1 MNDFRFLSRI
11 LQAALVLTFAL
22 ALGGAFLPGTLG
34 TASGTACIVIL
45 IAAPVLRVAWLVVDW
60 SREKDTRFA
69 FLGCGL
75 LAVLAASGAII
86 FIR

>member
-1 MNDFRFLSRI
+1 MNDLTFLSRI
-11 LQAALVLTFAL
+11 LQVALVLTFAL
-22 ALGGAFLPGTLG
+22 ALGGAFLPGTAG
-34 TASGTACIVIL
+34 TVSGTACIVIL

-60 SREKDTRFA
+60 SREKDMRFA

-75 LAVLAASGAII
+75 LAVLAAGGAII